1 MATKERNA
9 LAKTNPLFSLASGTF
24 AGSVEGFATY
34 PIEYTKTVS
43 QFATKA
49 GAKVGPSDSLTQPPN
64 PLVIVKETVAKHG
77 ISGLYSGCGALVA
90 GNALK
95 VGGQADAG
103 RRAFPVL

>member
-1 MATKERNA
+1 MASKERNA

-24 AGSVEGFATY
+24 AGAVEGFATY

-95 VGGQADAG
+95 VGSQADAG